1 MPDYA
6 AGILNLLQN
15 GPGPLPPEQE
25 AKVNEWLLAKQGA
38 YANAGATPEQQT
50 QWFEHDNARYRQ
62 HFNELATHAA
72 AANAVDRTK
81 TMLIGLLGLS
91 GQANKLSAGDR
102 SAAAYWEEAR
112 RNGKV
117 PAGEVGP
124 TAAPWKGASSPKQ
137 SAAAYWAEARRNGLV
152 PAGEEG
158 PKAPPWT
165 GAKKS

>member
-62 HFNELATHAA
+62 HMNELATHAA
-72 AANAVDRTK
+72 AAQATDRTK

-91 GQANKLSAGDR
+91 GQANKPGLPDR
-102 SAAAYWEEAR
+102 KTSR
-112 RNGKV
+112 
-117 PAGEVGP
+117 
-124 TAAPWKGASSPKQ
+124 Q
-137 SAAAYWAEARRNGLV
+137 DLGLQ
-152 PAGEEG
+152 
-158 PKAPPWT
+158 PWT
-165 GAKKS
+165 TSPLQ

>member
-25 AKVNEWLLAKQGA
+25 AKVNEWLLHKQGT
-38 YANAGATPEQQT
+38 YADGGATPEQQEK
-50 QWFEHDNARYRQ
+50 WFNIDNERYRN

-91 GQANKLSAGDR
+91 GQANKPGLPDR
-102 SAAAYWEEAR
+102 KTGR
-112 RNGKV
+112 
-117 PAGEVGP
+117 
-124 TAAPWKGASSPKQ
+124 Q
-137 SAAAYWAEARRNGLV
+137 DLGLQ
-152 PAGEEG
+152 
-158 PKAPPWT
+158 PWT
-165 GAKKS
+165 TSPLQ